1 MVVEF
6 RLKGVQVLDI
16 QIWGEAAQ
24 SSFQE
29 QNGLVLTQGEPH
41 WPTGQHQNN
50 TSKRQLIPELI
61 SCLCLQLHSGS
72 KADLSTHTHTHIRL
86 SPTRLSTS
94 SIWMKLSESLKS
106 AQTFTRAGPKQTARW
121 EKHYKTSGVLDHT
134 ESAHSPDKQPQLQR
148 LLWDQL
154 NGISESWM
162 RASVWQRRP
171 DWRIYQVWMLSGND
185 YRTQNT
191 LSLSAEYANMRITVL
206 WKPHNTSNGEQH
218 RYLYHLL
225 LPSCSQVTEDAN
237 MTDFC
242 ASFLLKCC

>member
-1 MVVEF
+1 MDWFWHKENHTD
-6 RLKGVQVLDI
+6 RLVSTRITPVNGSWSQSWSHVCVFSSTLD
-16 QIWGEAAQ
+16 
-24 SSFQE
+24 
-29 QNGLVLTQGEPH
+29 L
-41 WPTGQHQNN
+41 
-50 TSKRQLIPELI
+50 KLI
-61 SCLCLQLHSGS
+61 SAH
-72 KADLSTHTHTHIRL
+72 THTHTHIRL